1 MDPLSLGLI
10 SFGLSM
16 DAFAV
21 AVTNGAVCKTVRVGN
36 ALKMAFAFGLFQS
49 AMLFLGSLL
58 GRAVSTQVTS
68 VAYWV
73 AFLIL
78 AAIGAN
84 MVIAGL
90 KRREAPEAR
99 PDGMRFVTLLT
110 LALATSIDALA
121 VGVSLSFIGADAVL
135 PVIVVGSVT
144 FVLTI
149 IGAYVGRSLG
159 ALFGKRAEV
168 VGGVILIAIGVKIL
182 IENVLSVSG

>member
-21 AVTNGAVCKTVRVGN
+21 AVTNGAVCKTVRAVH

-99 PDGMRFVTLLT
+99 SDGMRFVTLLT